1 MPKISW
7 LLTLSFLLLGACA
20 GQIAE
25 MTPTSEPEP
34 TLVLSPSPTVDWFPS
49 TPTPTR
55 IAPEAGGLPTQISEV
70 PVTWPLTISD
80 NFSDPS
86 HWQETSSPTGTVAYE
101 ASALTL
107 ALPAGKTPL
116 VSMSDHILPGDFYL
130 ELTMDVL
137 MCSDADQYGL
147 ILWRNSTSGTF
158 RVWFNCQGEV
168 MAERQIGGS
177 IGRLLNW
184 QTARKLQ
191 PGAPAS
197 NRIAV
202 WAEAGQLRVFVN
214 GAEQY
219 SLQTRSDLSGALG
232 VIAQGAG
239 VNAATF
245 SISNL
250 VIYAP

>member
-1 MPKISW
+1 MKTW
-7 LLTLSFLLLGACA
+7 LLVLTLLLLAACA
-20 GQIAE
+20 RQTPE
-25 MTPTSEPEP
+25 TTPTPQPQPS
-34 TLVLSPSPTVDWFPS
+34 LVLSPSPTIDWFPS

-55 IAPEAGGLPTQISEV
+55 LAMQVGGLPTQIGEV
-70 PVTWPLTISD
+70 PVSWPLLLAD
-80 NFSDPS
+80 DFSDQS
-86 HWQETSSPTGTVAYE
+86 HWQESSGSPGTVAYE
-101 ASALTL
+101 TNSLSL
-107 ALPAGKTPL
+107 ALPASKTPL
-116 VSMSDHILPGDFYL
+116 VSISDHILPADFYL
-130 ELTMDVL
+130 ELSMDVL

-158 RVWFNCQGEV
+158 RIWFNCEGQV
-168 MAERQIGGS
+168 MADRQLSSG
-177 IGRLLNW
+177 IGRLVNW

-202 WAEAGQLRVFVN
+202 WAEAGQLRVFAN
-214 GAEQY
+214 GVEQF
-219 SLQTRSDLSGALG
+219 SLQTRTDLSGALG

-239 VNAATF
+239 SNAATF